1 MLTYPDKLFSDMC
14 LVVWIWIV
22 SVHELDGVEDTNGI
36 EGVVVLVDVVLHH
49 HIKEVPAYV
58 VVWSYAFV
66 GI

>member
-1 MLTYPDKLFSDMC
+1 MC

-49 HIKEVPAYV
+49 HVEEVPAHR
-58 VVWSYAFV
+58 VVWRDSLV
-66 GI
+66 PV